1 MRFLPRKSR
10 SVVVA
15 ALAACAMAL
24 TAACGSGG
32 APADAGA
39 RSAIDPN
46 EGGGPAWQAV
56 VDAAEKEG
64 QVVLYSNS
72 DGVNAAFEA
81 AWARAYPGIELVVS
95 KYASGELTTKLDAE
109 KGGGVTGAD
118 VITVSTKP
126 WLEANRDVLVT
137 STGPALGK
145 YWAGS
150 PFVYGDGK
158 YVLVAAT
165 PLGAGINTEQL
176 AKLGNPPVTTYKDLL
191 QPALGGAL
199 GIVPGT
205 GAPAAEQWWFYAAKE
220 MGGDSAVSQLADLH
234 PRLYTVPATLAT
246 DLASGEVAV
255 GAYNIKGT
263 IEALA
268 AKGAP
273 IKFVTLEPV
282 ISTPVTAAVVGW
294 AKNPNAAQVLQNW
307 LLSPDGQIALNGSG
321 SLLTPLG
328 LSALGTVPE
337 TMRSIPTDSTVVD
350 GVLTPEQKTWVTDLW
365 NARMRL
371 G

>member
-1 MRFLPRKSR
+1 MTA
-10 SVVVA
+10 V
-15 ALAACAMAL
+15 LAAGALAL
-24 TAACGSGG
+24 TAACGSAA
-32 APADAGA
+32 APAAAGGSVA
-39 RSAIDPN
+39 DPN

-56 VDAAEKEG
+56 VDAANKEG

-72 DGVNAAFEA
+72 DGVNAEFEA
-81 AWARAYPGIELVVS
+81 AWAKAYPGIELVVS

-109 KGGGVTGAD
+109 KGGGVAGAD

-126 WLEANRDVLVT
+126 WLEANLNVLVA

-145 YWAGS
+145 YWGDS
-150 PFVYGDGK
+150 SYVYGDGK
-158 YVLVAAT
+158 YVLAAAT

-191 QPALGGAL
+191 APQLKGAL

-220 MGGDSAVSQLADLH
+220 MGGDPAVGQLADLQ

-263 IEALA
+263 IDALA

-273 IKFVTLEPV
+273 VEFVTLEPV

-294 AKNPNAAQVLQNW
+294 AKNPNAAQVFQNW
-307 LLSPDGQIALNGSG
+307 LLSPAGQIALNGSG
-321 SLLTPLG
+321 SLLTPLD
-328 LSALGTVPE
+328 LAALGEVPT
-337 TMRSIPTDSTVVD
+337 TMRSIPAGATVVD

-365 NARMRL
+365 NAKMRL

>member
-1 MRFLPRKSR
+1 MRFFSR
-10 SVVVA
+10 RCRSAVLV
-15 ALAACAMAL
+15 ALAVGAVAIA
-24 TAACGSGG
+24 AACGLDGVRADGG
-32 APADAGA
+32 GPAA
-39 RSAIDPN
+39 DPN
-46 EGGGPAWQAV
+46 EGGGPAWQTV
-56 VDAAEKEG
+56 VDAANKEG
-64 QVVLYSNS
+64 QVVLYTNS

-81 AWARAYPGIELVVS
+81 AWARAYPNIKLVVS

-109 KGGGVTGAD
+109 KGGGAVGAD

-126 WLEANRDVLVT
+126 WLDANLNVLVKP
-137 STGPALGK
+137 TGPALEK
-145 YWAGS
+145 YWAGNEH
-150 PFVYGDGK
+150 VYGDGK

-165 PLGAGINTEQL
+165 PLGAGVNTEQL
-176 AKLGNPPVTTYKDLL
+176 AKLGNPPVSTYEDLL
-191 QPALGGAL
+191 QPQLKGTL

-205 GAPAAEQWWFYAAKE
+205 GAPAAEQWWYFAAKE
-220 MGGDSAVSQLADLH
+220 MGGDSAVTRLADLQ

-294 AKNPNAAQVLQNW
+294 ARNLNAAQVFQNW

-328 LSALGTVPE
+328 LSALGTVPA
-337 TMRSIPTDSTVVD
+337 TMRSIPAGATVVD
-350 GVLTPEQKTWVTDLW
+350 GVLTPEQKSWVTDLW
-365 NARMRL
+365 NAKMRL

>member
-1 MRFLPRKSR
+1 ML
-10 SVVVA
+10 
-15 ALAACAMAL
+15 
-24 TAACGSGG
+24 
-32 APADAGA
+32 
-39 RSAIDPN
+39 
-46 EGGGPAWQAV
+46 
-56 VDAAEKEG
+56 DAAVKEG

-81 AWARAYPGIELVVS
+81 AWTKDYPGIKLVIS

-109 KGGGVTGAD
+109 KGGGVAGAD

-126 WLEANRDVLVT
+126 WLDANQNALVEP
-137 STGPALGK
+137 TGPALQK
-145 YWAGS
+145 YWAGNRY
-150 PFVYGDGK
+150 VYGGGK

-165 PLGAGINTEQL
+165 PLGAGVNIEQL
-176 AKLGNPPVTTYKDLL
+176 AKLGNPSVTTYKDLL
-191 QPALGGAL
+191 QPQFKGAL

-220 MGGDSAVSQLADLH
+220 MGGDPAVAQLADLQ

-263 IEALA
+263 IDALV

-294 AKNPNAAQVLQNW
+294 AKNPNAAQVFQNW
-307 LLSPDGQIALNGSG
+307 LLSPSGQVALNGSG
-321 SLLTPLG
+321 SLLTPLE
-328 LSALGTVPE
+328 LPALGQVPA
-337 TMRSIPTDSTVVD
+337 TMRSIPAGATVVD

-365 NARMRL
+365 NAKMRL

>member
-1 MRFLPRKSR
+1 
-10 SVVVA
+10 VVVA
-15 ALAACAMAL
+15 AFAATALAL
-24 TAACGSGG
+24 TAACGSS
-32 APADAGA
+32 ATPADAGG
-39 RSAIDPN
+39 SAVDPN
-46 EGGGPAWQAV
+46 EGGGPAWQSV
-56 VDAAEKEG
+56 VDAANREG

-81 AWARAYPGIELVVS
+81 AWATAYPGIKLVVS

-109 KGGGVTGAD
+109 KGGGVVGAD

-126 WLEANRDVLVT
+126 WLEANLDVLVEP
-137 STGPALGK
+137 SGPALAK

-150 PFVYGDGK
+150 RYVYGGGK
-158 YVLVAAT
+158 YVLAAAT

-176 AKLGNPPVTTYKDLL
+176 AKLGNPAVTTYKDLL
-191 QPALGGAL
+191 QPQLKGAL

-205 GAPAAEQWWFYAAKE
+205 GAPAAEQWWFYAAE
-220 MGGDSAVSQLADLH
+220 QMGGDSAVTRLAELQ

-263 IEALA
+263 IDALA

-273 IKFVTLEPV
+273 IRFVTLEPV

-294 AKNPNAAQVLQNW
+294 AKNPNAAQVFQNW
-307 LLSPDGQIALNGSG
+307 LLSPAGQVALNGSG
-321 SLLTPLG
+321 SLLTPLD
-328 LSALGTVPE
+328 LPALGSVPA
-337 TMRSIPTDSTVVD
+337 TMRSIPAGATVVD
-350 GVLTPEQKTWVTDLW
+350 GVLTPEQKTWVSDMW
-365 NARMRL
+365 NAKMRL